1 MEQIE
6 RLDYLIS
13 YLKKEQE
20 EYHSIVIPTN
30 LEDKKRLLRSLM
42 NIRPPVPIS
51 EQFLNIQDEYLQQEL
66 ACHTVISIE
75 QLFPIREHI
84 YLWKGDITK
93 LKAYAIVNAGNS
105 TLLGCFVPCHCC
117 IDNAIHSFAG
127 IQLRLACQ
135 HIMEHQQVPEP
146 AGKAKITKGYN
157 LPAKYVLHTVG
168 PIVHGKL
175 TQENCDM
182 LKSCYFSCLELAEQ
196 YHLKSIAFCC
206 ISTGEF
212 HFPNELAGRIA
223 VNAVTEYLKQTQSK
237 MEVIFNVYKDKDLEI
252 YQRLLAVD

>member
-1 MEQIE
+1 
-6 RLDYLIS
+6 
-13 YLKKEQE
+13 
-20 EYHSIVIPTN
+20 
-30 LEDKKRLLRSLM
+30 
-42 NIRPPVPIS
+42 
-51 EQFLNIQDEYLQQEL
+51 
-66 ACHTVISIE
+66 
-75 QLFPIREHI
+75 
-84 YLWKGDITK
+84 
-93 LKAYAIVNAGNS
+93 
-105 TLLGCFVPCHCC
+105 
-117 IDNAIHSFAG
+117 
-127 IQLRLACQ
+127 
-135 HIMEHQQVPEP
+135 MEHQQVPEP